1 MDSGRPPRPKEYYN
15 NIEDGHLYRVD
26 AYGFDVD
33 TGIERVILRDI
44 NNGRHWDM
52 PKSRLQDVKLIDKV
66 PVKIWEPNPSY
77 YKETPYS
84 GYTNDPRK
92 EDPYDDLNLAQRHP
106 NRAPSIDNLSRKYT
120 SSSRR

>member
-33 TGIERVILRDI
+33 TGIERVILRDT
-44 NNGRHWDM
+44 NTGRHWDM
-52 PKSRLQDVKLIDKV
+52 PKSKLQEVKLIDKV
-66 PVKIWEPNPSY
+66 PVKIWEPTPSY
-77 YKETPYS
+77 KEAPYH

-92 EDPYDDLNLAQRHP
+92 EEPYDRPNIAQRHP
-106 NRAPSIDNLSRKYT
+106 NRATPINNFSRKYT
-120 SSSRR
+120 GNFR

>member
-33 TGIERVILRDI
+33 TGIERVILRDT
-44 NNGRHWDM
+44 NNGRRWDM

-66 PVKIWEPNPSY
+66 PVKIWEPTPSY
-77 YKETPYS
+77 KEAPYP
-84 GYTNDPRK
+84 GYTDDPRK
-92 EDPYDDLNLAQRHP
+92 EEPYDRLATTQRYP
-106 NRAPSIDNLSRKYT
+106 NRAPSIDNLSRKHT
-120 SSSRR
+120 GNF

>member
-1 MDSGRPPRPKEYYN
+1 MDSGRPPRHKEYYN

-26 AYGFDVD
+26 ADGLHVV
-33 TGIERVILRDI
+33 TGLERVILRDT
-44 NNGRHWDM
+44 NTGRHWDM
-52 PKSRLQDVKLIDKV
+52 PKSKLQEVKLIDKV
-66 PVKIWEPNPSY
+66 PVRIWEPTPSY
-77 YKETPYS
+77 FKETPYH

-92 EDPYDDLNLAQRHP
+92 EDPYDNLNLTQRHP

>member
-44 NNGRHWDM
+44 DTGRRWDM
-52 PKSRLQDVKLIDKV
+52 PKSKLQEVKLIDKV
-66 PVKIWEPNPSY
+66 PVRIWEPTPSY
-77 YKETPYS
+77 FKETPYH
-84 GYTNDPRK
+84 GYTNDLRK
-92 EDPYDDLNLAQRHP
+92 EDPYDNLNPAQRHP
-106 NRAPSIDNLSRKYT
+106 NRTPSINDFSRKYT
-120 SSSRR
+120 SNSRG